1 MINEQLFFKWA
12 DKKIGQP
19 IVKGDQIRFNSP
31 FCEDSK
37 HHLYC
42 NIKKFWKGVF
52 NCFKSNNKG
61 TVVALVMKLEE
72 CQFEKAMQ
80 ILGIAG
86 KENSDD
92 FFQDEKSIDFDSLN
106 KEEFE
111 TN

>member
-52 NCFKSNNKG
+52 NCSRPCNEIRRMSVRKSNANPW
-61 TVVALVMKLEE
+61 
-72 CQFEKAMQ
+72 
-80 ILGIAG
+80 
-86 KENSDD
+86 NRW
-92 FFQDEKSIDFDSLN
+92 
-106 KEEFE
+106 
-111 TN
+111 